1 MKYETRIADRGYE
14 VEVTPGEG
22 GPKVLLDGEEISVDF
37 REISPKALYSIII
50 DGRSYELW
58 LRREG
63 DDYHV
68 FADGRSL
75 TVTVRDE
82 RRRRVESLKANLPQ
96 TKTGFKLVA
105 PMPAVVTA
113 VLVEPGQEVKRGDIL
128 CRLEA
133 MKMENEMAS
142 EADGTVKE
150 VRVAAGDGVE
160 KDQVLVVVE

>member
-1 MKYETRIADRGYE
+1 A
-14 VEVTPGEG
+14 
-22 GPKVLLDGEEISVDF
+22 
-37 REISPKALYSIII
+37 
-50 DGRSYELW
+50 
-58 LRREG
+58 
-63 DDYHV
+63 
-68 FADGRSL
+68 
-75 TVTVRDE
+75 
-82 RRRRVESLKANLPQ
+82 
-96 TKTGFKLVA
+96 KTGFTLRA

-113 VLVEPGQEVKRGDIL
+113 VLVEPGQEVKKGDIL

>member
-1 MKYETRIADRGYE
+1 MKYETRIGDRGYE
-14 VEVTPGEG
+14 VEITPGEG
-22 GPKVLLDGEEISVDF
+22 GPRVLLDGREISVDF
-37 REISPKALYSIII
+37 SEISPQALYSIII

-63 DDYHV
+63 ADYHV
-68 FADGRSL
+68 FAEGRSL
-75 TVTVRDE
+75 SVTVRDE
-82 RRRRVESLKANLPQ
+82 RMRRVESLQANLPQ
-96 TKTGFKLVA
+96 TKTGFTLRA

-150 VRVAAGDGVE
+150 VKVSAGEGVE
-160 KDQVLVVVE
+160 KDRVLVVVE

>member
-1 MKYETRIADRGYE
+1 VKYETRIGDRGYE
-14 VEVTPGEG
+14 VEITPGEG
-22 GPKVLLDGEEISVDF
+22 GPRVLLDSREISVDF
-37 REISPKALYSIII
+37 SEISPHALYSVII

-63 DDYHV
+63 ADYHV
-68 FADGRSL
+68 FAEGRSL
-75 TVTVRDE
+75 CVTVRDE
-82 RRRRVESLKANLPQ
+82 RRRRVESLQAAMPQ
-96 TKTGFKLVA
+96 AKTGFTLRA

-113 VLVEPGQEVKRGDIL
+113 VLVEPGQQVKRGDIL

-150 VRVAAGDGVE
+150 VKVSAGEGVE
-160 KDQVLVVVE
+160 KDRVLVVVE

>member
-1 MKYETRIADRGYE
+1 MKYETRIGDRGYE
-14 VEVTPGEG
+14 VDITPGDG
-22 GPKVLLDGEEISVDF
+22 GPKVLLDGKEISVDF
-37 REISPKALYSIII
+37 AEISPRALYSIII

-63 DDYHV
+63 AEYHI
-68 FADGRSL
+68 FAEGRSL
-75 TVTVRDE
+75 CVIVRDE
-82 RRRRVESLKANLPQ
+82 RRRRVESLQAAMPQ
-96 TKTGFKLVA
+96 TKTGFTLRA

-113 VLVEPGQEVKRGDIL
+113 MLVEPGQEVKKGDIL

-150 VRVAAGDGVE
+150 VKVAAGDGVE
-160 KDQVLVVVE
+160 KGQVLVVVE

>member
-1 MKYETRIADRGYE
+1 MKYEARIGDRGYE
-14 VEVTPGEG
+14 VEITPGEG
-22 GPKVLLDGEEISVDF
+22 GARVLLDGREISVDF
-37 REISPKALYSIII
+37 REISPQALYSVII

-63 DDYHV
+63 ADYHV
-68 FADGRSL
+68 FAHGRSL

-82 RRRRVESLKANLPQ
+82 RRRRVESLQAAMPQ
-96 TKTGFKLVA
+96 ARTGFKLVA

-113 VLVEPGQEVKRGDIL
+113 VLVEPGQEVKKGDIL

-142 EADGTVKE
+142 EADGVVKE
-150 VRVAAGDGVE
+150 VKVAPGDGVE
-160 KDQVLVVVE
+160 KDRVLVVVE

>member
-1 MKYETRIADRGYE
+1 MKYETRIGDRGYE
-14 VEVTPGEG
+14 VDITPGEA
-22 GPKVLLDGEEISVDF
+22 GPKVLLDGKEISVDF
-37 REISPKALYSIII
+37 AEISPRALYSIII

-63 DDYHV
+63 AEYHI
-68 FADGRSL
+68 FAEGRSL
-75 TVTVRDE
+75 CVIVRDE
-82 RRRRVESLKANLPQ
+82 RRRRVESLQAAMPQ
-96 TKTGFKLVA
+96 TKTGFTLRA

-113 VLVEPGQEVKRGDIL
+113 VLVEPGQEVKKGDIL

-150 VRVAAGDGVE
+150 VKVAAGDGVE
-160 KDQVLVVVE
+160 KGQVLVVVE